1 MKLGIYTEKEI
12 LIMNLKNKFLTKYGL
27 KEKIQVL
34 QKLNKMTGLQK
45 LLKMYGSMKITNNE
59 GKSVLWVWDYKNEK
73 ARIKSEMTKEELQ
86 QSEKAKWQS
95 LKT

>member
-1 MKLGIYTEKEI
+1 M
-12 LIMNLKNKFLTKYGL
+12 TKYGL

-59 GKSVLWVWDYKNEK
+59 GKSVLWVWDYKNEQ

-95 LKT
+95 LKN